1 MSHEFASFF
10 ERYAER
16 YMAGDAPAVADL
28 CQVPFLAVRNGVPI
42 HLGDREALVDHFAPL
57 MAAYRKAGAAAA
69 DVVALDV
76 LEQGD
81 SAALATVR
89 WVVRSADGAL
99 VRDFRTS
106 YQMLGPDPWAIHAYL
121 NHDTVRPVGPAPS
134 GTEG

>member
-1 MSHEFASFF
+1 MSHEFASLF
-10 ERYAER
+10 EHYAER

-42 HLGDREALVDHFAPL
+42 HLGDRESLVDHFAGL
-57 MAAYRKAGAAAA
+57 TAAYRKAGAAAA

-106 YQMLGPDPWAIHAYL
+106 YQMLGPDPWTIHAYL
-121 NHDTVRPVGPAPS
+121 NHDTARPVGPAPS